1 MLIGSQISGYIG
13 NFLIVRKY
21 SIPLKKIEKKDEDFL
36 LISSDIGNN
45 FAEFE
50 YLFRNKKN
58 NYRITASGPSGRIL
72 EIQ

>member
-50 YLFRNKKN
+50 YLFRNKKI
-58 NYRITASGPSGRIL
+58 ITELPLQGFP
-72 EIQ
+72 EKY